1 MTVQVRIS
9 LSWADQTA
17 DFAKYAKAGRAK
29 SEVRSAKCGNGTR
42 PQSVCNCR
50 GCHSFLF
57 ARFVVEPA
65 RPKVSSLWSL
75 TSLPTGVSVLLRRI
89 FQLET
94 QPAAAYCEPAK
105 ESMNTD
111 YDGGWKEA
119 LDRYLQPFLPLC
131 FPQVATEI
139 DWSKPVEFLDKELQE
154 VVRDAEQGKLR
165 VDKLIKVFDRNGE
178 EEWLLLH
185 IEIQSQTDP
194 DLPTRIYHYNH
205 RLADR
210 YARTVVSLIVLADD
224 NPNWRPDHYEA
235 AKWGCR
241 VRLDYPICK
250 LLDLSATAAIQ
261 NPGNNPAAVLIAAH
275 LAALETK
282 HNISGRKERR
292 WALTR
297 RLYESGFEKQDILE
311 LYRLI
316 DWLMWLPE
324 GLAVA
329 FRRQVIQ
336 YEAEKSM
343 PYVTSTER
351 LARAEG
357 RQEGRQED
365 ILDILRARFND
376 VPYALCEQVKAIHDE
391 NALRECLRDAALLP
405 TLDAFQAKLRR

>member
-1 MTVQVRIS
+1 VFFFVASAVR
-9 LSWADQTA
+9 QPVGR
-17 DFAKYAKAGRAK
+17 DFNLK
-29 SEVRSAKCGNGTR
+29 
-42 PQSVCNCR
+42 
-50 GCHSFLF
+50 
-57 ARFVVEPA
+57 
-65 RPKVSSLWSL
+65 
-75 TSLPTGVSVLLRRI
+75 PT
-89 FQLET
+89 
-94 QPAAAYCEPAK
+94 PAAAYSESAK

-119 LDRYLQPFLPLC
+119 LDRYLQPFLQLC
-131 FPQVATEI
+131 FPQVATRI
-139 DWSKPVEFLDKELQE
+139 DWSKLVEFLDQELQE

-165 VDKLIKVFDRNGE
+165 VDKLIKVFDRNGD

-185 IEIQSQTDP
+185 IEIQSHTDA
-194 DLPTRIYHYNH
+194 DLPTRIYRYNH

-210 YARTVVSLIVLADD
+210 YARSVVSLVVLADD
-224 NPNWRPDHYEA
+224 NPNWCPDHYEA

-250 LLDLSATAAIQ
+250 LLDLGSTTAIQ

-275 LAALETK
+275 LAALETA
-282 HNISGRKERR
+282 HNLSGRKERR

-297 RLYESGFEKQDILE
+297 RLYESGFEKPDILE

-324 GLAVA
+324 ALAVA

-357 RQEGRQED
+357 RQED
-365 ILDILRARFND
+365 ILDILQARFKD
-376 VPYALCEQVKAIHDE
+376 LPYALCEQVKAIHDE
-391 NALRECLRDAALLP
+391 NVLRERLRDAALLP
-405 TLDAFQAKLRR
+405 TLHAFQAKLRR